1 MHILVVDDHRLFR
14 AGVSLLLSNLYEGVE
29 VTEAEDIKTALERLD
44 ASGTF
49 DLVLLD
55 LAMPGMENLE
65 GLQRV
70 RERIPETPIVML
82 SAVEDGRDVA
92 QAIQMGARGYILKSA
107 SEQVLQHAISLA
119 LSGETYIPAG
129 VFLDSDRR
137 LVAPGDGDG
146 EQSDSGGPLS
156 ILTARQREVLR
167 CMMRGSS
174 NKEIAH
180 DLGLLESTVKAHVKA
195 VLKKLGAANR
205 TQASMMGT
213 QYGLAVHP
221 GAAERAPLLKSTD

>member
-1 MHILVVDDHRLFR
+1 MRILIVDDHRLFR
-14 AGVSLLLSNLYEGVE
+14 AGVSLLLSNIYDDVH
-29 VTEAEDIKTALERLD
+29 VAEAKDIDTALERLAD
-44 ASGTF
+44 SGAF

-55 LAMPGMENLE
+55 LAMPGMEDLD
-65 GLQRV
+65 GLRRL
-70 RERIPETPIVML
+70 RERIPDTPVVML
-82 SAVEDGRDVA
+82 SAVEEGREVMR
-92 QAIQMGARGYILKSA
+92 AIEMGARGYILKSA

-129 VFLDSDRR
+129 VFLDSDGH
-137 LVAPGDGDG
+137 LFAPGGDG
-146 EQSDSGGPLS
+146 GNGIGPDNPLS
-156 ILTARQREVLR
+156 VLTARQKEVLV

-174 NKEIAH
+174 NKEIAR

-213 QYGLAVHP
+213 RYGLA
-221 GAAERAPLLKSTD
+221 AEPWRSGSRPQN